1 MRAGCCGDELCARW
15 CSTQHAC
22 KAADG
27 PLTTPGVP
35 PWGTADCTRSH
46 PSFDAR
52 SPRLTPQH
60 CSAPRR
66 LGEHCERHY
75 AVVAGMRRR
84 RMSSRKNYP
93 PAPLVVATTASGAK
107 VDGHVRIC
115 HGAFVGA
122 PLAWLWLWRWLG
134 WTERCNTAQCID
146 ANMLSSR
153 AWRKLHF
160 CCMSVAQSMLHATCC
175 MLHASCCMLHAQH
188 AACCMMHLARKANGS
203 TWRAEG
209 TSPISHVA
217 SRLLCAGPAE
227 HSLRWSCRTCQ

>member
-1 MRAGCCGDELCARW
+1 
-15 CSTQHAC
+15 
-22 KAADG
+22 
-27 PLTTPGVP
+27 
-35 PWGTADCTRSH
+35 
-46 PSFDAR
+46 
-52 SPRLTPQH
+52 
-60 CSAPRR
+60 
-66 LGEHCERHY
+66 
-75 AVVAGMRRR
+75 
-84 RMSSRKNYP
+84 MSSRKNYP

-122 PLAWLWLWRWLG
+122 SLAWLWLWRWLG

-153 AWRKLHF
+153 AWRELHF
-160 CCMSVAQSMLHATCC
+160 SCLPLHGACAAC
-175 MLHASCCMLHAQH
+175 IMHH

-227 HSLRWSCRTCQ
+227 HSLRWSCRTCQRSCGCTAGTLNAPLPASATGPHSGPWTTPRPLPASAPGTLPIAAP